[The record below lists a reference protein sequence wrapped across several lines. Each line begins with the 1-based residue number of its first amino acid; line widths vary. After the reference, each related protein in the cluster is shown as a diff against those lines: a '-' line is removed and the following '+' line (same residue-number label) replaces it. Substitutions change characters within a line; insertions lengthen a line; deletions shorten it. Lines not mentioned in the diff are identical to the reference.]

1 LRNKGITK
9 VRKKEINMENDKFHH
24 DVLRTLATLKSPR
37 VQDSLN
43 SEYYYTAH
51 DKDSLRKA
59 TEYVYQVGSP
69 DWTFESM
76 YDLEF
81 MVKFHAPIVASE

>member
-1 LRNKGITK
+1 
-9 VRKKEINMENDKFHH
+9 MENGKFHH

-51 DKDSLRKA
+51 DKDSLRGA
-59 TEYVYQVGSP
+59 LRYVLDVGFP
-69 DWTFESM
+69 NWTLES
-76 YDLEF
+76 LHGFEF
-81 MVKFHAPIVASE
+81 MVKFHDSLGGCSE